1 MNEMINEILDF
12 EKNKN
17 NKDFNN
23 FQNQNINHCSKMNQF
38 KEIFEPQI
46 KDGKI
51 DITYNEKLSKNKTM
65 HNFNYEY

>member
-23 FQNQNINHCSKMNQF
+23 YNQNINHNSKMNQF
-38 KEIFEPQI
+38 KEIFEPYI

-51 DITYNEKLSKNKTM
+51 DVTNSEKLSYDKLNHK
-65 HNFNYEY
+65 FNYEY